1 MCFRIIDSKMVD
13 RCIHHFKTVTRDD
26 FVGGNLT
33 MNLPV
38 TQVWALL
45 WTTIAL
51 ITSNLAGDESRFDQA
66 NGLFEQGEYE
76 TAIVEYDSLIDS
88 GVQTPAVHFNL
99 GNAYFRQN
107 NTGMAIYHYLMA
119 QTLDP
124 RDADVQANLKF
135 TRESAGLPSGG
146 ISSPWRQWIRILP
159 LNTWFI
165 LTLLPLWSYCLLK
178 TIHFFKASTKW
189 EGLRSALGWMIA
201 PGACLLVII
210 AWAISDQRVGVVIAD
225 RAPLHASPFSDSK
238 NLGEMKTGEEVQ
250 LLAEKN
256 QWRQIRNTKG
266 ELGWLELSHLKTIP
280 IH

>member
-1 MCFRIIDSKMVD
+1 
-13 RCIHHFKTVTRDD
+13 
-26 FVGGNLT
+26 
-33 MNLPV
+33 
-38 TQVWALL
+38 VWALF
-45 WTTIAL
+45 WVAVAL
-51 ITSNLAGDESRFDQA
+51 FTSSLKGDESRFDQA
-66 NGLFEQGEYE
+66 NGLFEQGEFE
-76 TAIVEYDSLIDS
+76 TAITEYISLIDS
-88 GVQTPAVHFNL
+88 GLQTPAIHFNL

-124 RDADVQANLKF
+124 LDADVQANLKF
-135 TRESAGLPSGG
+135 TRESAGLPSRG

-165 LTLLPLWSYCLLK
+165 LTLLPLWAFCLLK
-178 TIHFFKASTKW
+178 TIHLLTASTKW
-189 EGLRSALGWMIA
+189 EGLRSTLGWMIA
-201 PGACLLVII
+201 PGACLLAVIT
-210 AWAISDQRVGVVIAD
+210 WAISGEHVGVVITD
-225 RAPLHASPFSDSK
+225 SAPLHASPFSDSK

-266 ELGWLELSHLKTIP
+266 ELGWLEMSHLKPIP